1 MGDAMVLLAQ
11 VSDLHIDGGEERT
24 ARAERVMGYLAA
36 LPRPVDAVLVTGDVA
51 DHGQPAEYETAR
63 ELLGGPA
70 PVLACPGNHD
80 RRASFRRV
88 LLGDPGG
95 EGPVNQVHRLDGVTV
110 LLCDSTVPGQD
121 GGYLDDQTIGWL
133 DAALAAAADRPA
145 LVAMHHPPV
154 ALGVPFIDGIRQAGG
169 GRLADVVRRHDHVV
183 AVLCGHAHTA
193 ASTWFAGRQLLV
205 APGVASTLLLPAER
219 PTGDALDGDAPA
231 AIAFHLLDEGRL
243 TTHFRVVG

>member
-1 MGDAMVLLAQ
+1 MLVLAQ
-11 VSDLHIDGGEERT
+11 VSDFHIDGGAERT

-51 DHGQPAEYETAR
+51 DHGRPAEYRAAR

-70 PVLACPGNHD
+70 PVLICPGNHD

-95 EGPVNQVHRLDGVTV
+95 EGPINQVHRLDGVTV

-133 DAALAAAADRPA
+133 DAGLAAAADRPA

-154 ALGVPFIDGIRQAGG
+154 ALGVPFIDDIRQAGG

-183 AVLCGHAHTA
+183 ALLCGHAHTA

>member
-11 VSDLHIDGGEERT
+11 VSDLHIDGGEKRT

-63 ELLGGPA
+63 E
-70 PVLACPGNHD
+70 
-80 RRASFRRV
+80 

-154 ALGVPFIDGIRQAGG
+154 ALGVPFIDDIRQAGG

-205 APGVASTLLLPAER
+205 APGVASTLLLNDER
-219 PTGDALDGDAPA
+219 PTGDVLDGDAPA
-231 AIAFHLLDEGRL
+231 AIAFHLLDGDRL

>member
-1 MGDAMVLLAQ
+1 MVLLAQ
-11 VSDLHIDGGEERT
+11 ISDLHIDGEGERT
-24 ARAERVMGYLAA
+24 ARARRVMDYLAA
-36 LPRPVDAVLVTGDVA
+36 LPHPVDAVLVTGDIA
-51 DHGQPAEYETAR
+51 DHGQPAEYRAAR
-63 ELLGGPA
+63 ELLAGPA
-70 PVLACPGNHD
+70 PVLVCPGNHD
-80 RRASFRRV
+80 RRDSFRRV

-95 EGPVNQVHRLDGVTV
+95 GDGPVNQVHGLDGVTV

-121 GGYLDDQTIGWL
+121 GGYLDDETVGWL
-133 DAALAAAADRPA
+133 DAALAAAPDRPA

-154 ALGVPFIDGIRQAGG
+154 TLGVPFIDGIRQAGG
-169 GRLADVVRRHDHVV
+169 DRLAEVVRRHDQVV

-219 PTGDALDGDAPA
+219 PAGDILDDDAPP
-231 AIAFHLLDEGRL
+231 AIAFHLLDGGRL

>member
-1 MGDAMVLLAQ
+1 MVLLAQ
-11 VSDLHIDGGEERT
+11 VSDFHIDGGAERA

-51 DHGQPAEYETAR
+51 DHGRPAEYQAAR

-70 PVLACPGNHD
+70 PVLICPGNHD

-88 LLGDPGG
+88 LLGDPDGG

-121 GGYLDDQTIGWL
+121 GGYLDDETIAWL
-133 DAALAAAADRPA
+133 DAALAAAPDGPA
-145 LVAMHHPPV
+145 LVAMHHPPLP
-154 ALGVPFIDGIRQAGG
+154 LGVPFVDDIGQAGG
-169 GRLADVVRRHDHVV
+169 DRLAEVVRRHDHVV

-219 PTGDALDGDAPA
+219 PTGDVLDGDAPA
-231 AIAFHLLDEGRL
+231 AIAFHLLDGGRL

>member
-1 MGDAMVLLAQ
+1 MVLLAQ
-11 VSDLHIDGGEERT
+11 VSDLHIDGGEERV

-36 LPRPVDAVLVTGDVA
+36 LPRPVDAVLVTGDIA
-51 DHGQPAEYETAR
+51 DHGAPAEYQVAR

-80 RRASFRRV
+80 RRAGFRRV
-88 LLGDPGG
+88 LLGDPSGG
-95 EGPVNQVHRLDGVTV
+95 DGPVNQVHHLDGVTV
-110 LLCDSTVPGQD
+110 VLCDSTVPGQD
-121 GGYLDDQTIGWL
+121 GGYLDDQTIAWL
-133 DAALAAAADRPA
+133 DAALAAAPDRPA

-154 ALGVPFIDGIRQAGG
+154 PLGVPFIDGIRQAGG
-169 GRLADVVRRHDHVV
+169 GRLAEVVRRHDQVV

-205 APGVASTLLLPAER
+205 APGVASTLLLPGEH
-219 PTGDALDGDAPA
+219 PGGDLLDEGAPA
-231 AIAFHLLDEGRL
+231 AIAFHLLDDGRL

>member
-1 MGDAMVLLAQ
+1 MVLLAQ
-11 VSDLHIDGGEERT
+11 VSDLHIDGGEERA
-24 ARAERVMGYLAA
+24 ARAERVMEYLAA
-36 LPRPVDAVLVTGDVA
+36 LPRPVDAVLVTGDIA
-51 DHGQPAEYETAR
+51 DHGTADEYRTAR
-63 ELLGGPA
+63 ELLRA
-70 PVLACPGNHD
+70 PVPVLVCPGNHD
-80 RRASFRRV
+80 RRDGFRRV

-95 EGPVNQVHRLDGVTV
+95 GAGPVNQVHRLDAVTV

-121 GGYLDDQTIGWL
+121 GGYLDDESIAWL
-133 DAALAAAADRPA
+133 DSALGAAPNRPA

-154 ALGVPFIDGIRQAGG
+154 TLGVPFIDDIRQAGG
-169 GRLADVVRRHDHVV
+169 GRLAEVVRRHDHVV

-219 PTGDALDGDAPA
+219 PTGDILDEGAPA
-231 AIAFHLLDEGRL
+231 AVAFHLLDDDRL

>member
-1 MGDAMVLLAQ
+1 MVLLAQ
-11 VSDLHIDGGEERT
+11 ISDLHIDGGEERT
-24 ARAERVMGYLAA
+24 ARAQRVMGYLAG

-51 DHGQPAEYETAR
+51 DHGAAAEYQAAR
-63 ELLGGPA
+63 ALLGGPA
-70 PVLACPGNHD
+70 PVLVCPGNHD
-80 RRASFRRV
+80 RRAGFRRV

-95 EGPVNQVHRLDGVTV
+95 GDGPVNQVHRLDGVTV

-121 GGYLDDQTIGWL
+121 GGYLDDETIAWL
-133 DAALAAAADRPA
+133 DAALAAATGRPA

-154 ALGVPFIDGIRQAGG
+154 TLGVPFVDDIRQAGG
-169 GRLADVVRRHDHVV
+169 DRLAEVLRRHDQVV

-219 PTGDALDGDAPA
+219 PAGDILDEGAPA
-231 AIAFHLLDEGRL
+231 AIAFHLLDDQGRL

>member
-1 MGDAMVLLAQ
+1 MVLLAQ
-11 VSDLHIDGGEERT
+11 VSDLHIDGSSERA
-24 ARAERVMGYLAA
+24 ARARRVMGYLAG

-51 DHGQPAEYETAR
+51 DHGQPAEYEAAR

-80 RRASFRRV
+80 RRGSFRRV
-88 LLGDPGG
+88 LLGDPAG

-133 DAALAAAADRPA
+133 DAALTAAADRPA

-154 ALGVPFIDGIRQAGG
+154 ALGVPFIDDIRQAGG

-219 PTGDALDGDAPA
+219 PAGDVLDEGAPA
-231 AIAFHLLDEGRL
+231 SIAFHLLEDGRL